1 MKNLTKNQKLRV
13 TRLGR
18 GLSLEKVAKKVFL
31 STSFISLMET
41 NDRKVLDFVE
51 NILDFDE
58 GVRWYQTVVAA
69 LSSAETSDFPDTVN
83 DAKEALQTL
92 NKVLRI

>member
-41 NDRKVLDFVE
+41 NDRKVPDFVE
-51 NILDFDE
+51 NILDLDE
-58 GVRWYQTVVAA
+58 GVQWYETIVTILSEAA
-69 LSSAETSDFPDTVN
+69 YISIDEAKKAE
-83 DAKEALQTL
+83 EALQTL

>member
-1 MKNLTKNQKLRV
+1 MKNLTKNQKLRI

-18 GLSLEKVAKKVFL
+18 GLSLEKIAKKVFL

-41 NDRKVLDFVE
+41 NDRKIPDFVE
-51 NILDFDE
+51 RILNFDE
-58 GVRWYQTVVAA
+58 GVRWYETIVIA
-69 LSSAETSDFPDTVN
+69 LTKSEYTNVDNAD
-83 DAKEALQTL
+83 EALQTL

>member
-1 MKNLTKNQKLRV
+1 MKKLTKNQKLRI

-18 GLSLEKVAKKVFL
+18 GLSLEKIAKKVFL

-41 NDRKVLDFVE
+41 NDRKIPDFVE
-51 NILDFDE
+51 NILDLDK
-58 GVRWYQTVVAA
+58 GIRWYETIVEL
-69 LSSAETSDFPDTVN
+69 LSDEDSDCSKE
-83 DAKEALQTL
+83 DADEALQTL

>member
-1 MKNLTKNQKLRV
+1 MKLTKNQKLRI

-18 GLSLEKVAKKVFL
+18 GLSLEKIAKKVFL

-41 NDRKVLDFVE
+41 NDRKVPDFVE
-51 NILDFDE
+51 NILDLDE
-58 GVRWYQTVVAA
+58 GIQWY
-69 LSSAETSDFPDTVN
+69 ETIVKSLLDSECSEG
-83 DAKEALQTL
+83 DADKALQTL

>member
-1 MKNLTKNQKLRV
+1 MKKLTKNQKLRI

-18 GLSLEKVAKKVFL
+18 GLSLEKIAKKVFL

-41 NDRKVLDFVE
+41 DDRKVPDFVE
-51 NILDFDE
+51 NILNFDE
-58 GVRWYQTVVAA
+58 GVRWYETIITA
-69 LSSAETSDFPDTVN
+69 LSKSEYTSMDEAD
-83 DAKEALQTL
+83 EALQTL

>member
-1 MKNLTKNQKLRV
+1 MKKLTKSQKLRI

-41 NDRKVLDFVE
+41 NDRKIPDFVE

-58 GVRWYQTVVAA
+58 GIQWYQTIIES
-69 LSSAETSDFPDTVN
+69 LSDEDSECSKE
-83 DAKEALQTL
+83 DADKALQTL